1 MPTAI
6 QRRGGT
12 ASAHTSFA
20 GAARELTVNTD
31 NNSVHVHDGSTAGG
45 FELARA
51 DLSNISQSDLDSLSS
66 SITAIFQRSATQP
79 GTPDPSS
86 TTPTGWY
93 ADADN
98 VPSSSDPLW
107 YAFGTKA
114 AGETNFVWQTPIRA
128 EGADGADGAAGAAG
142 DAGTAGARHAEVY
155 MFYNQASA
163 SAPTAPTTAEV
174 SYNFST
180 SAASV
185 TTSGWSVNFN
195 PAALTSDNTAN
206 NKYWAVKVTFQE
218 DTFGGTITETISPVF
233 TWLNFDGLV
242 TFTNLDAGTNENGT
256 STTYIDGGSI
266 KTNSIET
273 SALQADFIQVGN
285 AASDVNSGATTIS
298 GDKITTGTLNADR
311 IQSNTTL
318 TTNSTT
324 FGLGTSTTFE
334 SFQSGG
340 QFVSSSSSNAGLLVA
355 NTNTTNGHGILAGTR
370 GAGSD
375 SWAVLAGGG
384 ANSTFTTFSSAAGI
398 CQSGIAAN
406 FNHTGGGNISLG
418 QSNYAYYINGG
429 IAGPFTGSHDALIDK
444 TDTQP
449 TAGDI
454 LVDTEVVA
462 KKGVNDTITKVQ
474 LSSSADQPA
483 VIGVFSANAS
493 SDHVPT
499 ALSVNTS
506 SVAHRPEYEIDSQYS
521 SIVDACNIIAI
532 NSIGEGQ
539 INVCGEG
546 GDIAAGDLI
555 VTSSTAGKGMKQSD
569 DIVRSKTVAKA
580 REAVTFSS
588 PSEVQQIA
596 CIYLCG

>member
-6 QRRGGT
+6 KFRGGT
-12 ASAHTSFA
+12 AAQHTSFA
-20 GAARELTVNTD
+20 GAEREITVNTT
-31 NNSVHVHDGSTAGG
+31 NKSVHVHDGSTANG

-51 DLSNISQSDLDSLSS
+51 DLSNIAQSDLDALSS

-86 TTPTGWY
+86 STPTGWY

-98 VPSSSDPLW
+98 VPTSSDPLW

-128 EGADGADGAAGAAG
+128 EGADGAAGADGAPGTAGA
-142 DAGTAGARHAEVY
+142 AGARHAEVY
-155 MFYNQASA
+155 MFYNTAQS

-185 TTSGWSVNFN
+185 TATGWSVTFN
-195 PAALTSDNTAN
+195 PAALSSGNTAN

-218 DTFGGTITETISPVF
+218 DEFEGTITETISSVF

-242 TFTNLDAGTNENGT
+242 TFTNLDSGVNENGV

-273 SALQADFIQVGN
+273 SSLQADFIEVGD

-311 IQSNTTL
+311 IQANTTL
-318 TTNSTT
+318 TANSTT
-324 FGLGTSTTFE
+324 FGLGTNTTFE
-334 SFQSGG
+334 SLESGG
-340 QFVSSSSSNAGLLVA
+340 QFIADSSTKFGLVVA
-355 NTNTTNGHGILAGTR
+355 NENTSGHAMAVGTRSTAADKWAILAG
-370 GAGSD
+370 S
-375 SWAVLAGGG
+375 G
-384 ANSTFTTFSSAAGI
+384 ANPGFTSFSHAVGI
-398 CQSGIAAN
+398 CDGTMAGNFIDVGSSEIELAKGSLAYNIVSGS
-406 FNHTGGGNISLG
+406 GN
-418 QSNYAYYINGG
+418 
-429 IAGPFTGSHDALIDK
+429 PFTGSHDGLYLK
-444 TDTQP
+444 TSTKP
-449 TAGDI
+449 AVGDI
-454 LVDTEVVA
+454 LTDE
-462 KKGVNDTITKVQ
+462 
-474 LSSSADQPA
+474 A
-483 VIGVFSANAS
+483 VIGRKGISDSITEVAMSSNANQANVIGVYAADAPTGHKPSALLENVAAEGERPQHQLKAEHANVFDTYDAVIVNA
-493 SDHVPT
+493 
-499 ALSVNTS
+499 
-506 SVAHRPEYEIDSQYS
+506 
-521 SIVDACNIIAI
+521 
-532 NSIGEGQ
+532 IGEGQ
-539 INVCGEG
+539 INVCGEN

-555 VTSSTAGKGMKQSD
+555 VTSSTAGKGMKQDD

-580 REAVTFSS
+580 REAVTFANASDTA
-588 PSEVQQIA
+588 QIA

>member
-31 NNSVHVHDGSTAGG
+31 NNSVHVHDGSTPGG

-51 DLSNISQSDLDSLSS
+51 DFSNVTQADLDSLSS

-79 GTPDPSS
+79 ATPDPSS
-86 TTPTGWY
+86 STPTGWY
-93 ADADN
+93 PDADN
-98 VPSSSDPLW
+98 VPTSSDPLW

-128 EGADGADGAAGAAG
+128 EGADGAAGADGAPGSTGAE
-142 DAGTAGARHAEVY
+142 GARHAEVY
-155 MFYNQASA
+155 MFYALASA

-185 TTSGWSVNFN
+185 STSNWSTEFN
-195 PAALTSDNTAN
+195 PTAISSDNTGN

-218 DTFGGTITETISPVF
+218 AEYDGAITETISPVF

-242 TFTNLDAGTNENGT
+242 TFTNLDSGTNENGV

-273 SALQADFIQVGN
+273 SALQADFIQVGD
-285 AASDVNSGATTIS
+285 AASDVNSGVTTIS

-324 FGLGTSTTFE
+324 FGLGTGTTFE
-334 SFQSGG
+334 SFESGG
-340 QFVSSSSSNAGLLVA
+340 QFIADSSTKFGLIVA
-355 NTNTTNGHGILAGTR
+355 NENSSGHAMAVGTASTTSDKWAILAGSGANAGFTSFSHAVGICDGTR
-370 GAGSD
+370 GGVFTDVGS
-375 SWAVLAGGG
+375 SEIELAKGTL
-384 ANSTFTTFSSAAGI
+384 AYNI
-398 CQSGIAAN
+398 VSG
-406 FNHTGGGNISLG
+406 TGN
-418 QSNYAYYINGG
+418 
-429 IAGPFTGSHDALIDK
+429 PFTGSHDGLYLK
-444 TDTQP
+444 TSTKP
-449 TAGDI
+449 AVGDI
-454 LVDTEVVA
+454 LT
-462 KKGVNDTITKVQ
+462 
-474 LSSSADQPA
+474 DQA
-483 VIGVFSANAS
+483 VIGRKGISDSITEVAMSSAAEQKNVIGVYSADAPTGHKPSALIENVAAAGERHRYELKAEHANVFDTYDAVIVNA
-493 SDHVPT
+493 
-499 ALSVNTS
+499 L
-506 SVAHRPEYEIDSQYS
+506 
-521 SIVDACNIIAI
+521 
-532 NSIGEGQ
+532 GEGQ